1 MNPAP
6 ILKAG
11 PAQVAADIH
20 NVRSEDHTWL
30 FQREEWLSKNQVQG
44 FCSRLATKRRR
55 HTNEEISLEDAL
67 EGEQEQE
74 QNNLLNAIDEDLDL
88 ISILLFTTSFVCVI
102 T

>member
-1 MNPAP
+1 M
-6 ILKAG
+6 KA
-11 PAQVAADIH
+11 
-20 NVRSEDHTWL
+20 
-30 FQREEWLSKNQVQG
+30 
-44 FCSRLATKRRR
+44 KRRR